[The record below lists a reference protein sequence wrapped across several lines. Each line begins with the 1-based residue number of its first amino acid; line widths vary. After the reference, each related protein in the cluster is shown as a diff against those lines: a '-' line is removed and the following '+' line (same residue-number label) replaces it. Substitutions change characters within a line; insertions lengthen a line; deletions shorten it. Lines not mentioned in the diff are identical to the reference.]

1 MRANFPIVYNKVSL
15 LARFVKSKINLSDK
29 IFLPLTCPTTSSKLL
44 EVMTPNFSSSLVSL
58 ANFKILVVRAAR
70 VNFPTPPIAGNKFK
84 AVLFLLLLRKLNCLY
99 INNLIYR
106 EIICYFYSKWDKGCG
121 KIR

>member
-44 EVMTPNFSSSLVSL
+44 AVITPNFSSSLVFSF
-58 ANFKILVVRAAR
+58 ANFKIIVVRAAR
-70 VNFPTPPIAGNKFK
+70 VNLPTPLIAGNKFK
-84 AVLFLLLLRKLNCLY
+84 AVLLLSLRKFKLSY
-99 INNLIYR
+99 IWFTAKSVDVSIPN
-106 EIICYFYSKWDKGCG
+106 EINA
-121 KIR
+121 